1 MHVILI
7 GTLAALITL
16 AGVESAYAGPVIGA
30 IAAIA
35 QIAIIPGVLTV
46 GNVLLGAISLG
57 VSLLA
62 QSLLKKDQQ
71 QQADPGIEFEVQMG
85 DTVPIGFPIGETATA
100 GSREYIGAWGVSGG
114 TPNAYLVDVLTIS
127 DIPLPGQPGLWL
139 GDTKCTILWGET
151 PVDQGYPVD
160 EFRVNG
166 VDYAWVKYQ
175 DGTQTEVDAYLF
187 AKFGTHPEHPW
198 TDDMIGVGEAYVII
212 TTLMNRDL
220 FSGEPKKLIEPPV
233 ASLYDVRK
241 DSTAGGDG
249 DHRWGDWSTY
259 EPSTNAKVLEYNILR
274 GIYYGDNE
282 EWMFGGQD
290 LPAFRLPASNW
301 IAAMNACD
309 AAVELGNG
317 DEEPAYRAGM
327 YVTGDLEP
335 LQVVEELRKAS
346 NSRTAEDGGV
356 FRTLVG
362 LPASAVYAFTDD
374 DILIT
379 EGQSFE
385 PFPNLDNTNNVVE
398 ATYPEPREQWRDKD
412 APARRNETAIE
423 EDGGRELPV
432 SVRFTAVPYANQVQR
447 LQLAQSQ
454 DDRRFRV
461 HSFSLPPD
469 SWLLSAGVDEV
480 SWTSARNGYSNKKFL
495 VLKIAGKR
503 NSCQSVMLK
512 EVDAGDFDWDS
523 EYELPEAVGPI
534 GPLPVPA
541 QPMAGWQVFAD
552 YLQDSGGTKQRASIR
567 VEFDANQVDVGWVRV
582 QARVKDS
589 GSLQFD
595 AEIPYED
602 VSGDPKAVI
611 LNGVFL
617 PSTVYE
623 VRGKFI
629 PYSTRQTEWS
639 DWLAV
644 TTPSVPDVE
653 MPPEYFVLQQR
664 IEELEGE
671 LRPMK
676 RSIATLAR
684 TVIEEQQTIE
694 EHKGQL
700 FKGIGTAF
708 GDNKALIERTDTVVA
723 AIDAALAEIFEGTYA
738 TTSGGEAETLLKMAA
753 ISDTASG
760 ALALIRFAVRAG
772 FGGEMCEAAL
782 EMAAYYSAE
791 LGYHTRM
798 AVNADYFDMKIKVSG
813 SYVTIPAKGLR
824 RGDETRT
831 VPIVAGSPNTFQ
843 IDLGQLHQAF
853 YLNLTA
859 DAKPLFPLHG
869 WDGAEATLFVRND
882 DDYEF
887 VTPDTETF
895 ILPSTGIPQPKTG
908 EDAITVYGMVMTTQP
923 VPQWSLY
930 KKTDGTTT
938 AGSVTVF
945 AISPAVDGKNI
956 WNLAVDGPLV
966 LNGPGTWTITPL
978 GDYLECDAV
987 LVGVG
992 GNAGGI
998 HYNGNDPANNAAN
1011 PTTGG
1016 DSTFAG
1022 MTAKAG
1028 KPSLTLNYW
1037 QATYG
1042 IYTVPGDGGEADGG
1056 DTNTNGGNGGA
1067 ALIVW
1072 GSYGYGG
1079 TGKGVVGYSSDKV
1092 AAVRTGYAT
1101 DPALAGNEPGGGAA
1115 GALLLALGPYGYAT
1129 GGGGAAAK
1137 TVRRY
1142 NDTSDIKLLKG
1153 VPQQIVLGDRG
1164 TSPSCNR
1171 ATGALG
1177 GNARITIS
1185 QVP

>member
-1 MHVILI
+1 MHILLV
-7 GTLAALITL
+7 GLLAACLTL
-16 AGVESAYAGPVIGA
+16 AGTANAFAAPLTIALFGAAFAATTAGA
-30 IAAIA
+30 IVSVIFS
-35 QIAIIPGVLTV
+35 TV
-46 GNVLLGAISLG
+46 ISIG

-139 GDTKCTILWGET
+139 GDTKCTILWDAT
-151 PVDQGYPVD
+151 PVDQGYPIE

-187 AKFGTHPEHPW
+187 AKFGEHPEHPW

-233 ASLYDVRK
+233 ARLYDVRK

-282 EWMFGGQD
+282 EWMFGGQN

-309 AAVELGNG
+309 DAVELSEGG
-317 DEEPAYRAGM
+317 DEPAYRAGM

-412 APARRNETAIE
+412 APARRNEDAIE

-454 DDRRFRV
+454 DDRRFRI

-503 NSCQSVMLK
+503 NSCQLVMLK
-512 EVDAGDFDWDS
+512 EVEAGDFDWDT

-541 QPMAGWQVFAD
+541 QPMTGWQVFAD
-552 YLQDSGGTKQRASIR
+552 YLQDSGGSKQRASIR

-582 QARVKDS
+582 QARIKAN

-595 AEIPYED
+595 AEIPYAD
-602 VSGDPKAVI
+602 VEGDPKAVI

-639 DWLAV
+639 DWLEV

-653 MPPEYFVLQQR
+653 MPPEYFVLKQR

-684 TVIEEQQTIE
+684 TVIEEQQTIAD
-694 EHKGQL
+694 HNGQL

-723 AIDAALAEIFEGTYA
+723 TINAALAEIFEGTYA
-738 TTSGGEAETLLKMAA
+738 TTSGGEAETLFKMASV
-753 ISDTASG
+753 SDTVSG

-772 FGGEMCEAAL
+772 FGGQMCEAAL
-782 EMAAYYSAE
+782 EMAAFYSAE
-791 LGYHTRM
+791 NGYHTRM
-798 AVNADYFDMKIKVSG
+798 SVKADFFDMQVKIGG
-813 SYVTIPAKGLR
+813 SYVTIPALGLR
-824 RGDETRT
+824 NGSEVPT
-831 VPIVAGSPNTFQ
+831 VPIVAGSPNT
-843 IDLGQLHQAF
+843 
-853 YLNLTA
+853 
-859 DAKPLFPLHG
+859 
-869 WDGAEATLFVRND
+869 
-882 DDYEF
+882 
-887 VTPDTETF
+887 VTPDLRARHVSFYTDLTDDCTYGWPLGTKLGDAWYHTF
-895 ILPSTGIPQPKTG
+895 RQDSGGGNEITFDPMFYIQGEVSPQADPDGDNDSVFRFLCTRLSPPT
-908 EDAITVYGMVMTTQP
+908 ATVVREQAGR
-923 VPQWSLY
+923 
-930 KKTDGTTT
+930 T
-938 AGSVTVF
+938 AFGSVTMLSFNPPLDGV
-945 AISPAVDGKNI
+945 AIFDLNDGDVVI
-956 WNLAVDGPLV
+956 EGYYEGEVTALGEDGTECNV
-966 LNGPGTWTITPL
+966 EMFGPGGSCGGLSYIGYAVTQPTEGTDTEFDGMVAGAGTPS
-978 GDYLECDAV
+978 ESKA
-987 LVGVG
+987 LVYGVF
-992 GNAGGI
+992 GNG
-998 HYNGNDPANNAAN
+998 
-1011 PTTGG
+1011 
-1016 DSTFAG
+1016 SE
-1022 MTAKAG
+1022 
-1028 KPSLTLNYW
+1028 
-1037 QATYG
+1037 
-1042 IYTVPGDGGEADGG
+1042 PGEKGVAIGG
-1056 DTNTNGGNGGA
+1056 DTNTDGTDGTRGGSIYIGQFYGWATTAPAAPSPGGASIAEAFATGTSVAVAGNSPGGA
-1067 ALIVW
+1067 ARGPAFRGNPSPPEIDGISAPGSGAKVVKQYGSGNRLTGTKPIIV
-1072 GSYGYGG
+1072 GDAGTPG
-1079 TGKGVVGYSSDKV
+1079 TGNIANGAKGGFGRVKFSKI
-1092 AAVRTGYAT
+1092 
-1101 DPALAGNEPGGGAA
+1101 P
-1115 GALLLALGPYGYAT
+1115 
-1129 GGGGAAAK
+1129 
-1137 TVRRY
+1137 
-1142 NDTSDIKLLKG
+1142 
-1153 VPQQIVLGDRG
+1153 
-1164 TSPSCNR
+1164 
-1171 ATGALG
+1171 
-1177 GNARITIS
+1177 
-1185 QVP
+1185 